1 VSGPRTALHRTRN
14 ASRPRH
20 QRRNGGPELDPANA
34 RSICSPC
41 NLRKASAENS
51 SDDDAETTTH
61 AAAPR
66 TALMRGRKVSRA

>member
-41 NLRKASAENS
+41 NLRKASAEGT
-51 SDDDAETTTH
+51 AATTTPKQRPTPLH
-61 AAAPR
+61 PG
-66 TALMRGRKVSRA
+66 LH